1 MTSMILATSPVRH
14 HQSFGGGTPKVPLK
28 IPSKVENGA
37 KYYNLIIKDT
47 IVRSPR
53 VLV

>member
-1 MTSMILATSPVRH
+1 MSVEDEIIELEK
-14 HQSFGGGTPKVPLK
+14 QIFGGGTPKVPLK